1 MQNIFEL
8 DFVAPVFCERN
19 CYRPF
24 NVSVDF
30 GTSPSVK
37 KKLLKFIIP
46 IAFQLVPLSSE
57 FFSLL
62 SYGLA
67 ITVQIFMYCWFGN
80 EVEIKVN

>member
-1 MQNIFEL
+1 
-8 DFVAPVFCERN
+8 
-19 CYRPF
+19 
-24 NVSVDF
+24 VS
-30 GTSPSVK
+30 GTAIGLSMFQLTLVRRRLFK
-37 KKLLKFIIP
+37 KDLLKRFIR

-80 EVEIKVN
+80 EVEIKVK